1 MKTYP
6 LQKDFVTN
14 TDYVLEPYK
23 AYVIEEVGTDDGG
36 NVTIRIDGITC
47 GIINGLL
54 LPLRKVATNMGGRL
68 VLGAWKLV
76 VPPAK
81 TLRFD
86 GAAAKNVSVSGKMF
100 DLAPGESLPVDL
112 LTRFAAQPNEHIT
125 IISGSAVSTGTA
137 WADGAEALLFSL
149 TPTTIEQY
157 TLNNRVMV
165 QPSAAGSPGE
175 VEGNVG
181 IRFYID
187 AAPLDNLPASAGK
200 RGINRYDLDIIATTS
215 NTMEPFT
222 FASMPIVVGGDHLLE
237 VKAMNVSGG
246 SLFGTT
252 AAQFRFFAAAVYRR
266 LE

>member
-23 AYVIEEVGTDDGG
+23 AYVIEEIGTDDIA
-36 NVTIRIDGITC
+36 NVTIRIDGKACGVIT
-47 GIINGLL
+47 NLL
-54 LPLRKVATNMGGRL
+54 SALRKAAANMGGQL
-68 VLGAWKLV
+68 ILGAWKLV

-86 GAAAKNVSVSGKMF
+86 GTAAKNVAVSGKIY
-100 DLAPGESLPVDL
+100 DLAPGESLPGDL
-112 LTRFAAQPNEHIT
+112 LTRFAAQPNEYMT
-125 IISGSAVSTGTA
+125 VISGSAVSTGTA
-137 WADGAEALLFSL
+137 WADGAEVSLFSL

-157 TLNNRVMV
+157 TINDRVIV
-165 QPSAAGSPGE
+165 QAAVAGSPVE
-175 VEGNVG
+175 AEGNIG

-187 AAPLDNLPASAGK
+187 AAPLDNLPASAAK
-200 RGINRYDLDIIATTS
+200 RGINRFDLDLPATTT

-222 FASMPIVVGGDHLLE
+222 VASMPIVVGGDHLLE

-252 AAQFRFFAAAVYRR
+252 AAQFRFLAAAVYRR
-266 LE
+266 VG